1 MKIPSY
7 YLAQVAV
14 FNTFVKAG
22 EFVGKMKR
30 FALQIFA
37 LVFVAGI
44 ALVSCAPQTKKE
56 AVSTYTNPVIRGDFP
71 DPSIIRVGDT
81 YYAAGTSCDFA
92 PNYPIY
98 ESKDLINWERIGSVF
113 NIPPAWSSDDFWAPE
128 LYFKDG
134 TFFVYYTTKRK
145 DNRIACI
152 GVATTKDI
160 RKGFTDHG
168 IIIEWGEEAI
178 DAFVFQ
184 DDDKKLYITWK
195 AYGLTQG
202 RDIEILAS
210 ELSDDGMHL
219 IGEHFTLTDFE
230 KGWHGAGDEG
240 QCLIKRNGYYY
251 MFYSVGGCC
260 DNRCDYRVR
269 VSRSKNLRTGWEQY
283 PEPILQGGE
292 VWRCTGHGTLVST
305 VDKRYFYMYHSYN
318 ATDFEYIGRQGMID
332 EMFWNEETGWPYFK
346 NGTASVSAPVP
357 FPNTTQKIDS
367 VFEDDFSTD
376 KNLFFWAWDINYQ
389 EPKIKVANGELTINP
404 KRNGVSFLGLRPN
417 TGNYDL
423 SAEVIPGDEWSG
435 IGIYSNE
442 TNFLTLAVNES
453 KLVLCQLKN
462 GEKQILA
469 EEQINKAGSV
479 FLKYEAVAG
488 RYFQFFWSENG
499 EDWIPVKA
507 GNDYQVD
514 GTYIAQW
521 GYSPRV
527 GFIVQGKEDHSFRY
541 SELKINYNY

>member
-1 MKIPSY
+1 MKQIVLLIITSFLLTFCTSPQKKQEVVSY
-7 YLAQVAV
+7 
-14 FNTFVKAG
+14 K
-22 EFVGKMKR
+22 
-30 FALQIFA
+30 
-37 LVFVAGI
+37 
-44 ALVSCAPQTKKE
+44 
-56 AVSTYTNPVIRGDFP
+56 NPVIKGDFP

-113 NIPPAWSSDDFWAPE
+113 QTPPAWSSDDFWAPE
-128 LYFKDG
+128 LFYKDG
-134 TFFVYYTTKRK
+134 TFYVYYTTKKK
-145 DNRIACI
+145 DSRIACI

-168 IIIEWGEEAI
+168 IIIEWGDEAI

-184 DDDKKLYITWK
+184 DDNKKLYITWK
-195 AYGLTQG
+195 AYGLTPD
-202 RDIEILAS
+202 RDIEILVS
-210 ELSDDGMHL
+210 ELSADGMHL

-230 KGWHGAGDEG
+230 NGWHGAGDEG

-269 VSRSKNLRTGWEQY
+269 VARSKKLRTGWEQY

-292 VWRCTGHGTLVST
+292 EWLCTGHGTLVT
-305 VDKRYFYMYHSYN
+305 TPDKRYFYMYHSYN

-357 FPNTTQKIDS
+357 FANTTQKIDT

-389 EPKIKVANGELTINP
+389 EPKIKVCNGELTINP
-404 KRNGVSFLGLRPN
+404 KRDGVSFLGLRPN

-435 IGIYSNE
+435 IGVYSNE
-442 TNFLTLAVNES
+442 KNLLTLSVNQSE
-453 KLVLCQLKN
+453 LILYQIKN

-469 EEQINKAGSV
+469 EEQISEMASV
-479 FLKYEAVAG
+479 YLKYEAVSG

-499 EDWIPVKA
+499 EEWIPVKV
-507 GNDYQVD
+507 GNEYQVD
-514 GTYIAQW
+514 GTCIAQW

-527 GFIVQGKEDHSFRY
+527 GFIVQGNEDSSFRF
-541 SELKINYNY
+541 SELEISYHY